1 VAAEYNPQNRTDDQ
15 IHTIVSDEMERVGD
29 SLRSRRPC
37 GLRAER
43 ASCERLRIEPR
54 LQVCVCWSIRWRTFF
69 PRRVPSHAL
78 WAHPVPKLRMVVVVE
93 YHLSALLC
101 GMHATFPEHNPSFD
115 PVTQVAF
122 RPIQDGGSVIG
133 SQDSGDYRNQA
144 QPCGA
149 GAHAHKP
156 SHAVR

>member
-1 VAAEYNPQNRTDDQ
+1 MAEILPAARAFSCLGLTQFQN
-15 IHTIVSDEMERVGD
+15 S
-29 SLRSRRPC
+29 
-37 GLRAER
+37 
-43 ASCERLRIEPR
+43 
-54 LQVCVCWSIRWRTFF
+54 
-69 PRRVPSHAL
+69 AL
-78 WAHPVPKLRMVVVVE
+78 LLL
-93 YHLSALLC
+93 YLSALLC

-133 SQDSGDYRNQA
+133 SQDSGDYNRNQA